1 MKTLYLHIG
10 AGKTGSSALQVWLFQ
25 NKNELLEKNIMY
37 PHNTELNDY
46 SITSGN
52 GVYLIDKIKRK
63 DAKTYLNELFKDID
77 NVLFSSEVF
86 QILNNEEIQYLDSIC
101 KTLEIKIEIIFYI
114 RDVYDVV
121 YSLYL
126 QTIKRHGMVLS
137 FNEYLNTLKA
147 LEQFEV
153 LKKYESLIENIHVLH
168 YDSEKKIGLENSF
181 YKTLNINKFNP
192 MKKKKVNRSLSISES
207 EILRISNKLYFEK
220 ININTNQ
227 YSTLISDKL
236 IYNNPEK
243 NTEIFYDENIKNKL
257 EELYQEKID
266 YINNKYFKENKL
278 KVFDPKDKNITT
290 EKFPYSGEIE
300 IVLSSIMDT
309 ILGIDHLNIQKKLNI
324 EDTKIVDILRDEA
337 IKREKESIEDAQI
350 LMKAARL
357 LRPSGPFIKKKCEEY
372 ENILG
377 NNE

>member
-37 PHNTELNDY
+37 PHNAELNDY

-153 LKKYESLIENIHVLH
+153 LKKYESIIENIHVLH

-278 KVFDPKDKNITT
+278 KVFDPKDKDITT

-309 ILGIDHLNIQKKLNI
+309 ILGIDHLNIQKKLTI
-324 EDTKIVDILRDEA
+324 EDAKIVDILRDEA
-337 IKREKESIEDAQI
+337 IKREKESIEDAQV

-357 LRPSGPFIKKKCEEY
+357 LRPSGPFIKEKCEEY